1 MKVNVIKLP
10 GVLNA
15 RELGGY
21 PAGNRTVRSG
31 VLIRSGVL
39 NKAEPGAIDI
49 LSAEYHVQTVVDFRM
64 SGVRGGAPDKEI
76 PGAGYIRLPVV
87 EMEDYLAMV
96 KDLKMAKQFM
106 SGNADQR
113 VMIDMAY
120 ESGLLSP
127 DMYVMFLLGDRGKKA
142 FAEFFRILLR
152 TDPGRG
158 AVLWHC
164 VDGKDRAGLAT
175 MLLLSVLGTD
185 KQTIIEDYLMSNS
198 GKEEKLGK
206 IRKDCESLGMP
217 PEKIEA
223 LQFASGGVFE
233 RYMTHAIDTLENK
246 YGCVCG
252 YLTDELGLTEPDLEQ
267 LRERYTV

>member
-39 NKAEPGAIDI
+39 DKAEPGAIDI
-49 LSAEYHVQTVVDFRM
+49 LSAEYRVQTVVDFRM

-113 VMIDMAY
+113 AMIDLAY
-120 ESGLLSP
+120 ESGLLSQ
-127 DMYVMFLLGDRGKKA
+127 DMYDIFLLGDRGKKA
-142 FAEFFRILLR
+142 YAEFFRILLR
-152 TDPGRG
+152 TDPGGG

-164 VDGKDRAGLAT
+164 VDGKDRAGLAA
-175 MLLLSVLGTD
+175 MLLLSALGTD
-185 KQTIIEDYLMSNS
+185 KQTILEDYLMSNS

-217 PEKIEA
+217 KDKIES

-233 RYMTHAIDTLENK
+233 HYMTHAMDTLENK
-246 YGCVCG
+246 YGSVRG
-252 YLTDELGLTEPDLEQ
+252 YLTNELGLTEPDMER